1 MGNYLLFGGLNYY
14 PSGGWGDFISSY
26 PTLEEA
32 QDVGASGVG
41 DAYDWYQVVDLSYGG
56 YCCLRE
62 CSMVKQVV
70 RWETEDGQVFDTQE
84 AATEH
89 EWREHRAAVIRD
101 TLYQPDEYEIL
112 DFIEKYT
119 KGWE

>member
-1 MGNYLLFGGLNYY
+1 
-14 PSGGWGDFISSY
+14 
-26 PTLEEA
+26 
-32 QDVGASGVG
+32 
-41 DAYDWYQVVDLSYGG
+41 
-56 YCCLRE
+56 
-62 CSMVKQVV
+62 MVKQVV

-89 EWREHRAAVIRD
+89 EWREHRAAVIRY

-119 KGWE
+119 KGWK